1 MQLACWFCLHV
12 ISLFFFSFFGICVKL
27 DNSFSHSSRSDLV
40 GATLCNFV
48 QHESVFRCCGKVKQ
62 KAKTSSSQTS
72 CTDTIKVKLHS
83 SHLIYLHHRIL
94 PPLVAASDAS
104 IAVLAAAGIVV
115 AADSVAV
122 VGAALKKKQ
131 MKMWDVKVSLQR
143 LCNFFQLCNMHT
155 LSQCHGKTVHN
166 RKSNKCHK
174 RSTFLVFLESICAHV
189 CNLWKLY
196 AQHDALPLVVQTV
209 VRVALERSEAEAGL
223 VGGTARERRRNE
235 IFGKRV
241 RACTAKKNWRSSTPS
256 TYIMFGRWC
265 GLIVIL
271 LFLWLENGRRCT
283 WCTLLGG
290 LSVILTQICWIEL
303 LLMLSWHCRDSDQ

>member
-1 MQLACWFCLHV
+1 MLNSPVTYYIHKADISSIQLDAGQSSLMQLACWFCRHV

-122 VGAALKKKQ
+122 VGAALKKKTNEN
-131 MKMWDVKVSLQR
+131 VR
-143 LCNFFQLCNMHT
+143 
-155 LSQCHGKTVHN
+155 
-166 RKSNKCHK
+166 R
-174 RSTFLVFLESICAHV
+174 ES
-189 CNLWKLY
+189 
-196 AQHDALPLVVQTV
+196 
-209 VRVALERSEAEAGL
+209 
-223 VGGTARERRRNE
+223 
-235 IFGKRV
+235 
-241 RACTAKKNWRSSTPS
+241 
-256 TYIMFGRWC
+256 
-265 GLIVIL
+265 
-271 LFLWLENGRRCT
+271 
-283 WCTLLGG
+283 
-290 LSVILTQICWIEL
+290 
-303 LLMLSWHCRDSDQ
+303 